1 MEKTNSL
8 KKLAIKFL
16 LLTIG
21 TIIYSISIAIF
32 IDPNK
37 LAPGGVTGIAVI
49 ISNLVSLKTG
59 TLILLINIPIM
70 IFGWWKFGIKFILST
85 MYVTFSSSFMINLMN
100 EYIILKHGLLTNDM
114 LLSCIAGG
122 ALLGF
127 GIAIVFKQGA
137 TTGGTDVIVKAL
149 RQKYKHIKTGTIF
162 LTTDAFI
169 IIASAIVFKNIQVAL
184 YAAITVVVANVVM
197 DLTLYG
203 KDNAK
208 LLYIISDKHEIIS
221 KRILDELDIGATY
234 LKAEGAYTNFN
245 KNVIMC
251 VCRKYN
257 YTKVREIIKEEDIN
271 AFFIVT
277 NSTEVFGDGYKS
289 HLSDEV

>member
-1 MEKTNSL
+1 MEKKNTFRE
-8 KKLAIKFL
+8 LARKFIL
-16 LLTIG
+16 ITIG
-21 TIIYSISIAIF
+21 TIIYSLAIAIF

-49 ISNLVSLKTG
+49 ISNLVNLKTG
-59 TLILLINIPIM
+59 TLILIINIPIM
-70 IFGWWKFGIKFILST
+70 LFGWWKFGIKFIIST
-85 MYVTFSSSFMINLMN
+85 IYVTFTSSFMINLMN
-100 EYIILKHGLLTNDM
+100 EHIILKYGLITNDM
-114 LLSCIAGG
+114 ILSCITGG
-122 ALLGF
+122 VLLGF

-184 YAAITVVVANVVM
+184 YATITVVVANIIL

-208 LLYIISDKHEIIS
+208 LLYIISDNHEKIT

-234 LKAEGAYTNFN
+234 LKAEGAYTNYN

>member
-1 MEKTNSL
+1 MERKSTFI
-8 KKLAIKFL
+8 KLAKQFIL
-16 LLTIG
+16 ITIG
-21 TIIYSISIAIF
+21 TLIYSIAIAIF

-37 LAPGGVTGIAVI
+37 LAPGGVTGVAVI
-49 ISNLVSLKTG
+49 ISNLVNLKTG

-70 IFGWWKFGIKFILST
+70 LFGWWKFGIKFIIST
-85 MYVTFSSSFMINLMN
+85 MYVTFLSSFMINLMS
-100 EYIILKHGLLTNDM
+100 EHIILKHGLLTNDM
-114 LLSCIAGG
+114 LLTCITGG

-184 YAAITVVVANVVM
+184 YATITVVVANVVL

-208 LLYIISDKHEIIS
+208 LLYIISDNHVKIA
-221 KRILDELDIGATY
+221 KRIVDELEIGATY

-289 HLSDEV
+289 HLSEEI

>member
-1 MEKTNSL
+1 MDKKNTFISL
-8 KKLAIKFL
+8 AKQL
-16 LLTIG
+16 LMITLG
-21 TIIYSISIAIF
+21 TIIYSTAIALF

-49 ISNLVSLKTG
+49 ISNLVAIKTG

-70 IFGWWKFGIKFILST
+70 LFGWWKFGIKFILST
-85 MYVTFSSSFMINLMN
+85 MYVTFTSSFLINLLN
-100 EYIILKHGLLTNDM
+100 EHIILNYGLITNDM
-114 LLSCIAGG
+114 LLTCVTGG

-127 GIAIVFKQGA
+127 GIALVFKHGA

-149 RQKYKHIKTGTIF
+149 RQKYKHVKTGTIF
-162 LTTDAFI
+162 LITDAFI
-169 IIASAIVFKNIQVAL
+169 IIASAIVFKNVQVAL
-184 YAAITVVVANVVM
+184 YATITVVIANIVL

-208 LLYIISDKHEIIS
+208 LLYIISDNHEKIS

-234 LKAEGAYTNFN
+234 LKAEGAYTNFS

>member
-1 MEKTNSL
+1 MEKKNTFI
-8 KKLAIKFL
+8 KLARQIIL
-16 LLTIG
+16 ITIG
-21 TIIYSISIAIF
+21 TLIYSAAIAIF

-49 ISNLVSLKTG
+49 ISNLVNLKTG

-70 IFGWWKFGIKFILST
+70 LFGWWKFGFKFILST

-100 EYIILKHGLLTNDM
+100 EHIILKHGLLTNDM
-114 LLSCIAGG
+114 LLTCITGG

-149 RQKYKHIKTGTIF
+149 RQKYKHVKTGTIF

-169 IIASAIVFKNIQVAL
+169 IIASAIIFKNIQVAL
-184 YAAITVVVANVVM
+184 YATITVVVANIVL

-208 LLYIISDKHEIIS
+208 LLYIISDNHEKIA
-221 KRILDELDIGATY
+221 KRIVEELEIGATY
-234 LKAEGAYTNFN
+234 LRAEGVYTKYN